1 MRTKLMFLSLVVVAG
16 ALVGSSIAVGAKPSG
31 TTYKLKASLNIGQ
44 EKPIPKGTKLGASG
58 RFTAKESRHLG
69 RGSSNL
75 WRQLVFARRS
85 LDTSS

>member
-1 MRTKLMFLSLVVVAG
+1 MGILIQKVR
-16 ALVGSSIAVGAKPSG
+16 
-31 TTYKLKASLNIGQ
+31 
-44 EKPIPKGTKLGASG
+44 ASG

-69 RGSSNL
+69 RASSNL